1 MWRDALHRKSILTML
16 STSLSEVSGC
26 PLSSHSLIFH
36 LYGVRWVVE
45 SVCPVLLTI
54 LPWKQRIMQYFR
66 YLLNDT
72 TIINPFIMY
81 PAHRAKAI
89 LLRTPNTQSI
99 IPGFIKARPTYCSK
113 RQWTIKYSSAKKET
127 MRLML

>member
-1 MWRDALHRKSILTML
+1 MGSDGWWR
-16 STSLSEVSGC
+16 
-26 PLSSHSLIFH
+26 
-36 LYGVRWVVE
+36 
-45 SVCPVLLTI
+45 VCAPSFFNNITL
-54 LPWKQRIMQYFR
+54 KQRIMQYFR

-99 IPGFIKARPTYCSK
+99 IPRFYKGKTYVLLETAMDDK
-113 RQWTIKYSSAKKET
+113 IFERKKET